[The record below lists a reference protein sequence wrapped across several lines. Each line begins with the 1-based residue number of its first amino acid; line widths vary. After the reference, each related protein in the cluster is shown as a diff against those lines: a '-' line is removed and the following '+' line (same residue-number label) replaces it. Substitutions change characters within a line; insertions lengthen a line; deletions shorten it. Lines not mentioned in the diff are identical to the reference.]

1 MCRSY
6 KTARFGDNSLSFFTN
21 HMFSGVFIHSRF
33 FWKYDFPKN
42 NCFPVFLKLLFW
54 LIFSAAALK
63 LCRCFV
69 PLFTPTAHFHRK
81 LTVAHVTLFC
91 MPLFASEKQ
100 LDGCFT
106 WLLRADLNI
115 SLRDHIS
122 NKELYG
128 DLPPISTSLQ
138 ICRLKFI
145 AHCWRSKNETVSQL
159 LLWDPKPG
167 SPSRERPATIFI
179 LGSCI
184 CHGQQTGM
192 GQTCKITAGA
202 PK

>member
-1 MCRSY
+1 MS
-6 KTARFGDNSLSFFTN
+6 
-21 HMFSGVFIHSRF
+21 
-33 FWKYDFPKN
+33 
-42 NCFPVFLKLLFW
+42 
-54 LIFSAAALK
+54 
-63 LCRCFV
+63 
-69 PLFTPTAHFHRK
+69 
-81 LTVAHVTLFC
+81 LFC
-91 MPLFASEKQ
+91 ASLHAYCTFSQKTYSCKCDLVLHAFICTEKQ

-128 DLPPISTSLQ
+128 DLPPVSTSLQ

-145 AHCWRSKNETVSQL
+145 AHCWRSKNETVSPL

-167 SPSRERPATIFI
+167 SRSRERPATIFI

-192 GQTCKITAGA
+192 GQTYKITAGA

>member
-1 MCRSY
+1 MS
-6 KTARFGDNSLSFFTN
+6 
-21 HMFSGVFIHSRF
+21 
-33 FWKYDFPKN
+33 
-42 NCFPVFLKLLFW
+42 
-54 LIFSAAALK
+54 
-63 LCRCFV
+63 
-69 PLFTPTAHFHRK
+69 
-81 LTVAHVTLFC
+81 LFC
-91 MPLFASEKQ
+91 ASLHAYCTFSQKTYSCTCDLVLHAFICTEKQ

-115 SLRDHIS
+115 SLRDHLS

-167 SPSRERPATIFI
+167 SRSRERPATIFI

-192 GQTCKITAGA
+192 GQTYKITAGA